1 MATILVVDDERN
13 YLFVLEDLLAD
24 EGYKVV
30 TASSGNEAL
39 KKLKEDQ
46 IDAVLSDIKM
56 PGMNGIEFL
65 ERVVAI
71 DPGLPVILMTA
82 FAEVDQA
89 VLAMKK
95 GAIDHIQKPF
105 DNDDIKRA
113 VARAVQKRAM
123 DRNRRKIESN
133 TDEVWGS
140 VIGDSEAMEKVF
152 QIVKRV
158 ADTNATVLIYGESGT
173 GKEVIAKSLHKAS
186 SRSRQP
192 FISIN
197 CAAIPET
204 LLESELFGYEKGA
217 FTGAISNKQGKFE
230 VANGGVLFL
239 DEIGEMSLNLQV
251 KLLRVLQEQEF
262 QRVGGNRDIRVDI
275 RLIAATNKDLQRQV
289 EAGLFRSDLYFR
301 LNVVQVVMPPLRV
314 RVTDISLLTSYFLNN
329 FCKRMNRPLPEIPPE
344 TMRILCSYSWPGN
357 VRELENAIE
366 YAILMSKGRSL
377 IPEDLPN
384 QIRSFA
390 GSNKGADVNIG
401 DNTGLMDA
409 LDAIEERMIR
419 DALKKA
425 GQIQAQAA
433 KILGISRSNLQYKM
447 KKYGLLQ

>member
-152 QIVKRV
+152 QI
-158 ADTNATVLIYGESGT
+158 YQWG
-173 GKEVIAKSLHKAS
+173 
-186 SRSRQP
+186 
-192 FISIN
+192 
-197 CAAIPET
+197 
-204 LLESELFGYEKGA
+204 
-217 FTGAISNKQGKFE
+217 
-230 VANGGVLFL
+230 
-239 DEIGEMSLNLQV
+239 
-251 KLLRVLQEQEF
+251 
-262 QRVGGNRDIRVDI
+262 
-275 RLIAATNKDLQRQV
+275 
-289 EAGLFRSDLYFR
+289 
-301 LNVVQVVMPPLRV
+301 
-314 RVTDISLLTSYFLNN
+314 
-329 FCKRMNRPLPEIPPE
+329 
-344 TMRILCSYSWPGN
+344 
-357 VRELENAIE
+357 
-366 YAILMSKGRSL
+366 
-377 IPEDLPN
+377 
-384 QIRSFA
+384 
-390 GSNKGADVNIG
+390 
-401 DNTGLMDA
+401 
-409 LDAIEERMIR
+409 
-419 DALKKA
+419 
-425 GQIQAQAA
+425 
-433 KILGISRSNLQYKM
+433 
-447 KKYGLLQ
+447 